1 MNLLRAIEW
10 RAVLIALFAFFVAP
24 LPLLFAL
31 TSIPNFFGFDPTK
44 PQPFSHS
51 PAALA
56 MVWLALAPVGAAYFA
71 AKLAKK
77 LPLFHGLVTGV
88 LTSAAFVLLV
98 CDESIVADVVLTVF
112 VTLSGVFGGWLRRY
126 RLVTRN

>member
-1 MNLLRAIEW
+1 
-10 RAVLIALFAFFVAP
+10 
-24 LPLLFAL
+24 
-31 TSIPNFFGFDPTK
+31 
-44 PQPFSHS
+44 
-51 PAALA
+51 

-77 LPLFHGLVTGV
+77 LRCSTALVTGV

-98 CDESIVADVVLTVF
+98 RDESIVADVVLTVF